1 MEGHFNGLLRSGQAK
16 FWGDESS
23 EVVHVRFNFIWT
35 AASTPMS
42 WPHDWSPQLFADA
55 IAREPWKDGNWLNM
69 ISRHPTG
76 GYDQFGCL
84 SGTFEASDSYSVDI
98 SLPGVRARRWGPHKA
113 SYMHR
118 TASFVGVFGDGRIF
132 LVEANSALHAL
143 TQYVVI

>member
-1 MEGHFNGLLRSGQAK
+1 MRKFLCLLLLTKNLLLVITFFFN
-16 FWGDESS
+16 
-23 EVVHVRFNFIWT
+23 
-35 AASTPMS
+35 
-42 WPHDWSPQLFADA
+42 LFHELSN
-55 IAREPWKDGNWLNM
+55 R
-69 ISRHPTG
+69 SRHPTG